1 MTALRHGRHGGG
13 RAYAG
18 DGSGGAGLSHVCSTG
33 GPRGSSVGQVG
44 ESPDGRS
51 ATLGRVWGMNC
62 RVGGVLR
69 GGRGHPVTRMGMAIG
84 RLTPGNGEWKH
95 SVGAVY
101 RDASVWA
108 LALAS

>member
-1 MTALRHGRHGGG
+1 MGAAEPTRVTGLVVVGYPT
-13 RAYAG
+13 YA
-18 DGSGGAGLSHVCSTG
+18 APG

-51 ATLGRVWGMNC
+51 VTLRRVWGMNC

-69 GGRGHPVTRMGMAIG
+69 GGRGQPVTRMGMAIG
-84 RLTPGNGEWKH
+84 RLTPGNGEWKQ
-95 SVGAVY
+95 SVSAFY

-108 LALAS
+108 PALAC